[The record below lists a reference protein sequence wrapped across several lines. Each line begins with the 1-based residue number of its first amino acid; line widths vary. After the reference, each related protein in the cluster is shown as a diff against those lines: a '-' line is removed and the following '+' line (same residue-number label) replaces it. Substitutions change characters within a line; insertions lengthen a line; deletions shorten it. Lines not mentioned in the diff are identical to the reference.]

1 MISPWAVLAGG
12 AAAGGLALLLAELRP
27 APPDLG
33 QALDRLHRTPDP
45 HPPEAERATWFDR
58 IGADSLRLAGGGS
71 RPGGWGRVRI
81 PYQQLSLIGRSP
93 ARFMA
98 HKLLFAVA
106 GLLLPG
112 YLTAMAAVADVA
124 LPVAVPLVAGPALA
138 AVLWFVPDGIAAGE
152 AREART
158 EYLHGIAAY
167 LELVAL
173 ERAADCGPAEAL
185 RRAAA
190 VGRGPVFRRIR
201 DALERAA
208 TDRVPPWD
216 GLDVL
221 AADLGLTPLQD
232 LADIMRISGTD
243 GAAVYDTLRAR
254 AKSLRGELLAEELAR
269 ANADSER
276 MVAPGAALTLLM
288 TVLIVFPALYQM
300 LDVN

>member
-1 MISPWAVLAGG
+1 MISIWAVLAG
-12 AAAGGLALLLAELRP
+12 ALLLGGFAVLAAELRP

-33 QALDRLHRTPDP
+33 QALDRLHRTPAD
-45 HPPEAERATWFDR
+45 HAELTAPGSGWYDR
-58 IGADSLRLAGGGS
+58 LGQSALRL
-71 RPGGWGRVRI
+71 PGARI
-81 PYQQLSLIGRSP
+81 PHQQLAMIGRTP

-98 HKLLFAVA
+98 HKLLFALI
-106 GLLLPG
+106 GLMVPG
-112 YLTAMAAVADVA
+112 YLVLLSVLLGFQ
-124 LPVAVPLVAGPALA
+124 LPWVVPLVAGPGLAL
-138 AVLWFVPDGIAAGE
+138 LGWLLPDGIVSGE
-152 AREART
+152 AKEART

-190 VGRGPVFRRIR
+190 VGRSTVFRRIR

-208 TDRVPPWD
+208 TDRLPPWD
-216 GLDVL
+216 GLDAL
-221 AADLGLTPLQD
+221 AAELGLTPLQD
-232 LADIMRISGTD
+232 VADIMRLSGTD

-254 AKSLRGELLAEELAR
+254 SKSLRDELLAEDLAK
-269 ANADSER
+269 ANTDSER

-300 LDVN
+300 FNVI

>member
-12 AAAGGLALLLAELRP
+12 AAAGGIALLVAELRP

-33 QALDRLHRTPDP
+33 QALDRLHRTPLQ
-45 HPPEAERATWFDR
+45 HPVDEQDLPAWYDR
-58 IGADSLRLAGGGS
+58 VGARSLRL
-71 RPGGWGRVRI
+71 PGVRI
-81 PYQQLSLIGRSP
+81 PYQQLALIGRTP

-98 HKLLFAVA
+98 HKLLFALL
-106 GLLLPG
+106 GLVLPG
-112 YLTAMAAVADVA
+112 YLSAMAALADLA
-124 LPVAVPLVAGPALA
+124 LPVAVPLVTGPILAGL
-138 AVLWFVPDGIAAGE
+138 LWFVPDGIVSGE
-152 AREART
+152 AKEART

-190 VGRGPVFRRIR
+190 VGRGTVFRRLR

-208 TDRVPPWD
+208 TDRLPPWD
-216 GLDVL
+216 GLDAL
-221 AADLGLTPLQD
+221 SEELGLTPLQD
-232 LADIMRISGTD
+232 VADIMRLSGTD

-254 AKSLRGELLAEELAR
+254 AKSLRGELLAEELAQ
-269 ANADSER
+269 ANTDSER
-276 MVAPGAALTLLM
+276 MVAPGSALTLLM

-300 LDVN
+300 LEVA

>member
-1 MISPWAVLAGG
+1 MISIWAVLAG
-12 AAAGGLALLLAELRP
+12 ALLLGGVAAIAAELRP

-33 QALDRLHRTPDP
+33 QALDRLHRTPADHAELTDP
-45 HPPEAERATWFDR
+45 DVSWVDR
-58 IGADSLRLAGGGS
+58 IGQSSLRL
-71 RPGGWGRVRI
+71 PGARI
-81 PYQQLSLIGRSP
+81 PRRQLSLIGRTP

-98 HKLLFAVA
+98 HKLLFALI
-106 GLLLPG
+106 GLMAPG
-112 YLTAMAAVADVA
+112 YLVLISVLVGFE
-124 LPVAVPLVAGPALA
+124 LPWVVPLLAGPALA
-138 AVLWFVPDGIAAGE
+138 LLGWLLPDGIVAGE
-152 AREART
+152 AKEART

-190 VGRGPVFRRIR
+190 VGRSTVFRRIR

-208 TDRVPPWD
+208 TDRLPPWD
-216 GLDVL
+216 GLDAL
-221 AADLGLTPLQD
+221 ATELGLTPLQD
-232 LADIMRISGTD
+232 VADIMRLSGSD

-254 AKSLRGELLAEELAR
+254 SKSLRDELLAEDLAR
-269 ANADSER
+269 ANTDSER

-300 LDVN
+300 FTVI

>member
-33 QALDRLHRTPDP
+33 QALGRLHRTPDP
-45 HPPEAERATWFDR
+45 RPADTGARPAWYDR
-58 IGADSLRLAGGGS
+58 IGADSLRL
-71 RPGGWGRVRI
+71 PGVRI
-81 PYQQLSLIGRSP
+81 PHRQLALIGRSP

-98 HKLLFAVA
+98 HKLMFALI
-106 GLLLPG
+106 GLVLPG
-112 YLTAMAAVADVA
+112 YLTAMAVLAGVG
-124 LPVAVPLVAGPALA
+124 LPVAVPLVAGPLLA
-138 AVLWFVPDGIAAGE
+138 AVLWLVPDGIVAGE
-152 AREART
+152 AKEART
-158 EYLHGIAAY
+158 EYLHGIAGY

-190 VGRGPVFRRIR
+190 VGRGTVFRRIR

-208 TDRVPPWD
+208 TDRLPPWD

-221 AADLGLTPLQD
+221 AEDLGLTPLQD

-254 AKSLRGELLAEELAR
+254 ARSLRGELLAEELAQ
-269 ANADSER
+269 ANTDSER

>member
-33 QALDRLHRTPDP
+33 QALGRLHTAPDP
-45 HPPEAERATWFDR
+45 RAAEDVRTSWYDR
-58 IGADSLRLAGGGS
+58 IGADSLRL
-71 RPGGWGRVRI
+71 PGARI
-81 PYQQLSLIGRSP
+81 PHRQLALVGRSP

-98 HKLLFAVA
+98 HKLLFALA
-106 GLLLPG
+106 GLVLPG
-112 YLTAMAAVADVA
+112 YLTAMAALGGISLTVV
-124 LPVAVPLVAGPALA
+124 VPLVAGPLLA
-138 AVLWFVPDGIAAGE
+138 ALLWFVPDGIVAGE
-152 AREART
+152 AKAART

-190 VGRGPVFRRIR
+190 VGRSTVFRRIR

-208 TDRVPPWD
+208 TDRLPPWD
-216 GLDVL
+216 GLDIL

-254 AKSLRGELLAEELAR
+254 AQSLRGELLAEELAQ
-269 ANADSER
+269 ANTDSER
-276 MVAPGAALTLLM
+276 MVAPGTVLTLLM

-300 LDVN
+300 LDVT